1 MRPTR
6 LVMSAFGPYAGVCE
20 IDMEQ
25 LGEQGLYLITG
36 DTGAG
41 KTTIFDAI
49 CFALFGDASGSSRET
64 SMFRSKYAD
73 ADTATFVELEFT
85 HGGKEYYI
93 KRNPEYMRPAKRG
106 EGLKKELPNAEL
118 RMPDGSIV
126 SKVKDVNTQVVEIL
140 GIGREQFS
148 QIAMLAQGDFLK
160 LLLADTKE
168 RQVIF
173 RDLFKTGLYQTLQ
186 FRLEDERKKLFG
198 KVADSKKSMEQY
210 VSGLECDEDSVL
222 LSDVEKAKAGKMTF
236 GDLIELMDSLI
247 ESDSEVV
254 KGLAKQITDMDK
266 ELEEADKKIGKAND
280 IIKNRQALEAA
291 LVEDKALDEASDK
304 IKERLQNAEEALKK
318 KDELL
323 KESTAIEAVIASF
336 DKYEQLAENVVQC
349 SESLGNATSQ
359 LNELKK
365 ESSEMAE
372 KKAAYKV
379 KLDSLKNAGE
389 NKIRLLGKSE
399 AISRRAKDIEDIEK
413 SFAQYDRDKKKL
425 DKLQA
430 QYVANDRDFQE
441 KNAVYEHMNKAYLDG
456 QAGILARDLEEG
468 KPCPVCGALSHP
480 APAHWSDSIPGE
492 AELEEAKA
500 SADDAR
506 ELARKSSN
514 EAGKMKAVL
523 EKACM
528 DAVSKAY
535 VLLEADGGSEDK
547 GVAVDEIGEGV
558 SDLKAEAGEERESE
572 VGDDAHDL
580 KTNIG
585 EERLSQVRGEVHE
598 LKEKVSRELTDIQ
611 NQIGAEDA
619 RIKEKNDTETAL
631 SDIETKEQELGKTL
645 TETSEKIASLKA
657 QFEAGKKQLE
667 EIKKDLKYESRSEA
681 ELKKKELS
689 KAAKALQKEYD
700 DAQNEQKDHIQKVS
714 EVKGKIGALQT
725 ALQNTEDIDID
736 AVTQK
741 RSEIDTA
748 RKEMNGKKSI
758 VEGRIRSNETAK
770 ANIMGSADD
779 MAEYEEKYSW
789 VEALANTASGK
800 ITGKEKIMLETYIQ
814 TTYFDR
820 IISRANLRLM
830 KMSGAQYELKRLSE
844 ALNNKGQSGLELGVI
859 DHYNGTERSVK
870 TLSGGES
877 FMASL
882 SLALGLSDEVQSSAG
897 GIQVDTMFVDEGFG
911 SLDSEAL
918 DKAVGALA
926 GLSEGKRLVGIISH
940 VAELKERIDKQ
951 IVIEKGK
958 SGGSK
963 ASVVV

>member
-126 SKVKDVNTQVVEIL
+126 SKVKDVNTVVVEIL

-222 LSDVEKAKAGKMTF
+222 LADVEKAKAGKLTY

-247 ESDSEVV
+247 EADKEA
-254 KGLAKQITDMDK
+254 AKAMLQQITAMDK
-266 ELEEADKKIGKAND
+266 ELEEVDKKIGKAND

-291 LVEDKALDEASDK
+291 LIEEKTLDEAADK
-304 IKERLQNAEEALKK
+304 VTERLQNAQEALKQ

-336 DKYEQLAENVVQC
+336 DKYEALAENVSQC
-349 SESLGNATSQ
+349 SESLADATAQ
-359 LNELKK
+359 LLQLQKD
-365 ESSEMAE
+365 SSEIAE
-372 KKAAYKV
+372 KKAACKD

-399 AISRRAKDIEDIEK
+399 AIERKSKDIGDIEK

-430 QYVANDRDFQE
+430 IYVANDKDYQE

-456 QAGILARDLEEG
+456 QAGILARGLEEG

-480 APAHWSDSIPGE
+480 SPAPWSESIPGE

-506 ELARKSSN
+506 ELARESSN
-514 EAGKMKAVL
+514 EAGQMKAVL
-523 EKACM
+523 EKACR
-528 DAVSKAY
+528 DAVSKACM
-535 VLLEADGGSEDK
+535 LLE
-547 GVAVDEIGEGV
+547 
-558 SDLKAEAGEERESE
+558 SDSDSLDNKAGEDELREEIQSQPWE
-572 VGDDAHDL
+572 EALDCKDS
-580 KTNIG
+580 TG
-585 EERLSQVRGEVHE
+585 EEALLLVREKIKE
-598 LKEKVSRELTDIQ
+598 LKDEVIKEHKSIQ
-611 NQIGAEDA
+611 AEIEAEDA
-619 RIKEKNDTETAL
+619 RIKEKNDLESAL
-631 SDIETKEQELGKTL
+631 PVIEKNEQELAKTL
-645 TETSEKIASLKA
+645 TETSENIASLKA
-657 QFEAGKKQLE
+657 RLGEGKKQLE

-700 DAQNEQKDHIQKVS
+700 TAQSEQKDHIQKVG
-714 EVKGKIGALQT
+714 EVKGRIGALQT

-770 ANIMGSADD
+770 TNIMDRADD

-911 SLDSEAL
+911 SLDSDAL

-963 ASVVV
+963 ASIVV

>member
-222 LSDVEKAKAGKMTF
+222 LADVEKAKAGKLTY
-236 GDLIELMDSLI
+236 GDLIELMDSMI
-247 ESDSEVV
+247 EADKEA
-254 KGLAKQITDMDK
+254 AKAMLQQITVMDK
-266 ELEEADKKIGKAND
+266 ELEELDKKIGKAND

-291 LVEDKALDEASDK
+291 LIEEKTLNEAADKVT
-304 IKERLQNAEEALKK
+304 ERLQNAQEALKQ

-336 DKYEQLAENVVQC
+336 DKYEALAGNVSQC
-349 SESLGNATSQ
+349 SESLADATAQ
-359 LNELKK
+359 LMQLQKD
-365 ESSEMAE
+365 SSEIAE
-372 KKAAYKV
+372 KKAACKD

-399 AISRRAKDIEDIEK
+399 AIERKSKDIGDIEK
-413 SFAQYDRDKKKL
+413 AFAQYDRDKKKL

-430 QYVANDRDFQE
+430 IYVANDKDYQE
-441 KNAVYEHMNKAYLDG
+441 KNAVFEHMNKAYLDG
-456 QAGILARDLEEG
+456 QAGILARGLEEG

-480 APAHWSDSIPGE
+480 APAPWSESIPGE
-492 AELEEAKA
+492 AELEDAKT

-506 ELARKSSN
+506 ELARESSN
-514 EAGKMKAVL
+514 EAGQMKAVL
-523 EKACM
+523 EKACR
-528 DAVSKAY
+528 DAVSKACM
-535 VLLEADGGSEDK
+535 LLEYD
-547 GVAVDEIGEGV
+547 
-558 SDLKAEAGEERESE
+558 SDSLDNKAGEDE
-572 VGDDAHDL
+572 L
-580 KTNIG
+580 Y
-585 EERLSQVRGEVHE
+585 QVREEIRE
-598 LKEKVSRELTDIQ
+598 LKNTVSRELTDIQ
-611 NQIGAEDA
+611 TQIEAEDA
-619 RIKEKNDTETAL
+619 RIKEKKDTETAL
-631 SDIETKEQELGKTL
+631 ANVETKEQELGKTL
-645 TETSEKIASLKA
+645 TETSENIASLKA
-657 QFEAGKKQLE
+657 RLEAGKKQLE
-667 EIKKDLKYESRSEA
+667 ELKKDLKYESRSEA

-700 DAQNEQKDHIQKVS
+700 TAQSEQKDHIQKVG
-714 EVKGKIGALQT
+714 EVKGRIGALQT

-736 AVTQK
+736 VVSQK

-770 ANIMGSADD
+770 TNIMDRADD

-911 SLDSEAL
+911 SLDSDAL

>member
-186 FRLEDERKKLFG
+186 FRLEEERKKLFG

-222 LSDVEKAKAGKMTF
+222 LADVEKAKAGKLTY

-247 ESDSEVV
+247 EADKEA
-254 KGLAKQITDMDK
+254 AKAMLQQITVMDK
-266 ELEEADKKIGKAND
+266 ELEEVDKKIGKAND

-291 LVEDKALDEASDK
+291 LIEEKTLDEATDK
-304 IKERLQNAEEALKK
+304 VTERLQNAQEALKQ

-336 DKYEQLAENVVQC
+336 DKYEALAENVSQC
-349 SESLGNATSQ
+349 SESLADATAQ
-359 LNELKK
+359 LMQLQKDN
-365 ESSEMAE
+365 SEIAE
-372 KKAAYKV
+372 KKAACKD

-399 AISRRAKDIEDIEK
+399 AIDRKSKDIGDIEK

-430 QYVANDRDFQE
+430 IYVANDKDYQE

-456 QAGILARDLEEG
+456 QAGILARGLEEG

-480 APAHWSDSIPGE
+480 APAPWSESIPGE
-492 AELEEAKA
+492 AELEEAKT

-506 ELARKSSN
+506 ELARESSN
-514 EAGKMKAVL
+514 EAGQMKAVL

-528 DAVSKAY
+528 DAVSKACM
-535 VLLEADGGSEDK
+535 LLESDSDSLDNKPGE
-547 GVAVDEIGEGV
+547 DEIREEIQ
-558 SDLKAEAGEERESE
+558 SQPWEEALDCKDSTGEEALLLVRE
-572 VGDDAHDL
+572 
-580 KTNIG
+580 KIK
-585 EERLSQVRGEVHE
+585 E
-598 LKEKVSRELTDIQ
+598 LKDEVINEHKSIQ
-611 NQIGAEDA
+611 AEIAAEDA
-619 RIKEKNDTETAL
+619 RIKEKNDLESAL
-631 SDIETKEQELGKTL
+631 PDIEKNEQELAKTL
-645 TETSEKIASLKA
+645 TETSENIASLKA
-657 QFEAGKKQLE
+657 RLEAGKKQLE
-667 EIKKDLKYESRSEA
+667 ELKKDLKYESRSEA

-700 DAQNEQKDHIQKVS
+700 TAQSEQKDHIKKVS
-714 EVKGKIGALQT
+714 EVKGRIGALQT

-770 ANIMGSADD
+770 TNIMDRADD

-911 SLDSEAL
+911 SLDSDAL

>member
-1 MRPTR
+1 
-6 LVMSAFGPYAGVCE
+6 MSAFGPYAGVCE

-222 LSDVEKAKAGKMTF
+222 LADVEKAKAGKLTY

-247 ESDSEVV
+247 EADKEA
-254 KGLAKQITDMDK
+254 AKAMLQQITVMDK
-266 ELEEADKKIGKAND
+266 ELEEVDKKIGKAND

-291 LVEDKALDEASDK
+291 LIEEKTLDEAADK
-304 IKERLQNAEEALKK
+304 VTERLQNAQEALKQ

-336 DKYEQLAENVVQC
+336 DKYEALAENVSQC
-349 SESLGNATSQ
+349 SESLADATAQ
-359 LNELKK
+359 LMQLQKD
-365 ESSEMAE
+365 SSEIAE
-372 KKAAYKV
+372 KKAACKD

-399 AISRRAKDIEDIEK
+399 AINRKSKDIGDIEK

-430 QYVANDRDFQE
+430 IYVANDKDYQE

-456 QAGILARDLEEG
+456 QAGILARGLEEG

-480 APAHWSDSIPGE
+480 APAPWSESIPGE
-492 AELEEAKA
+492 AELEDAKA

-506 ELARKSSN
+506 ELARESSN
-514 EAGKMKAVL
+514 EAGQMKAVL
-523 EKACM
+523 EKACR
-528 DAVSKAY
+528 DAVSKACM
-535 VLLEADGGSEDK
+535 LLE
-547 GVAVDEIGEGV
+547 
-558 SDLKAEAGEERESE
+558 SDSDSLDNKAGEDE
-572 VGDDAHDL
+572 L
-580 KTNIG
+580 Y
-585 EERLSQVRGEVHE
+585 QVREEIRE
-598 LKEKVSRELTDIQ
+598 LKNTVSRELTDIQ
-611 NQIGAEDA
+611 TQIEAEDA

-667 EIKKDLKYESRSEA
+667 ELKKDLKYESRSEA

-689 KAAKALQKEYD
+689 KTAKALQKEYD
-700 DAQNEQKDHIQKVS
+700 DAQSEQKDHIKKVS
-714 EVKGKIGALQT
+714 EVKGRIGALQT
-725 ALQNTEDIDID
+725 AIQNTEDIDID

-770 ANIMGSADD
+770 ANIMDRADD

-911 SLDSEAL
+911 SLDSDAL

>member
-126 SKVKDVNTQVVEIL
+126 SKVKDVNTRVVEIL

-222 LSDVEKAKAGKMTF
+222 LADVEKAKAGKLTY

-254 KGLAKQITDMDK
+254 KGLAKQIADMDK

-291 LVEDKALDEASDK
+291 LIEEKTLDEAADK
-304 IKERLQNAEEALKK
+304 VTERLQNAQEALKQ

-336 DKYEQLAENVVQC
+336 DKYEALAKNVSQC
-349 SESLGNATSQ
+349 SESLADATAQ
-359 LNELKK
+359 LMQLQKD
-365 ESSEMAE
+365 SSEMAE
-372 KKAAYKV
+372 KKAACKD

-399 AISRRAKDIEDIEK
+399 AIDRKSKDIGDIEK

-430 QYVANDRDFQE
+430 IYVANDKDYQE

-456 QAGILARDLEEG
+456 QAGILARGLEEG

-480 APAHWSDSIPGE
+480 APAPWSESIPGE

-506 ELARKSSN
+506 ELARESSN
-514 EAGKMKAVL
+514 EAGQMKAVL
-523 EKACM
+523 EKACR
-528 DAVSKAY
+528 DAVSKACM
-535 VLLEADGGSEDK
+535 LLE
-547 GVAVDEIGEGV
+547 
-558 SDLKAEAGEERESE
+558 SDSDSLDNKAGEEE
-572 VGDDAHDL
+572 L
-580 KTNIG
+580 Y
-585 EERLSQVRGEVHE
+585 QVREEIRE
-598 LKEKVSRELTDIQ
+598 LKNTVSRELTDIQ
-611 NQIGAEDA
+611 TQIEAEDA
-619 RIKEKNDTETAL
+619 RIKEKKDTETAL
-631 SDIETKEQELGKTL
+631 ANVETKEQELGKTL
-645 TETSEKIASLKA
+645 TETSENIASLKA
-657 QFEAGKKQLE
+657 RLEAGKKQLE
-667 EIKKDLKYESRSEA
+667 ELKKDLKYESRSEA

-689 KAAKALQKEYD
+689 KTAKALQKEYD
-700 DAQNEQKDHIQKVS
+700 DAQSEQKDHIKKVS
-714 EVKGKIGALQT
+714 EVKGRIGALQT

-770 ANIMGSADD
+770 ANIMDRADD

-911 SLDSEAL
+911 SLDSDAL

>member
-222 LSDVEKAKAGKMTF
+222 LADVEKAKAGKLTYA
-236 GDLIELMDSLI
+236 DLIELMDSLI
-247 ESDSEVV
+247 EADKEA
-254 KGLAKQITDMDK
+254 AKAMLQQITVMDK
-266 ELEEADKKIGKAND
+266 ELEEVDKKIGKAND

-291 LVEDKALDEASDK
+291 LIEEKTLDEAADK
-304 IKERLQNAEEALKK
+304 VTERLQNAQEALKQ

-336 DKYEQLAENVVQC
+336 DKYEALAENVSQC
-349 SESLGNATSQ
+349 SESLADATAQ
-359 LNELKK
+359 LKQLQKD
-365 ESSEMAE
+365 SSEIAE
-372 KKAAYKV
+372 KKVACKD

-399 AISRRAKDIEDIEK
+399 AIGRKSKDIGDIEK

-430 QYVANDRDFQE
+430 IYVANDKDFQE

-456 QAGILARDLEEG
+456 QAGILARGLEEG

-480 APAHWSDSIPGE
+480 APAPWSESIPGE
-492 AELEEAKA
+492 AELEEAKV

-506 ELARKSSN
+506 ELAKESSN
-514 EAGKMKAVL
+514 EAGQMKAVL
-523 EKACM
+523 EKACR
-528 DAVSKAY
+528 DAISKACM
-535 VLLEADGGSEDK
+535 LLESDSDSLDNKAGE
-547 GVAVDEIGEGV
+547 DEIREEIQ
-558 SDLKAEAGEERESE
+558 SQPWEEALDCKDSTGEEALLLVRE
-572 VGDDAHDL
+572 
-580 KTNIG
+580 KIK
-585 EERLSQVRGEVHE
+585 E
-598 LKEKVSRELTDIQ
+598 LKDEVINEHKSIQ
-611 NQIGAEDA
+611 AEIAAEDA
-619 RIKEKNDTETAL
+619 RIKEKNDLESAL
-631 SDIETKEQELGKTL
+631 PDIEKNEQELAKTL
-645 TETSEKIASLKA
+645 TETSENIASLKA
-657 QFEAGKKQLE
+657 RLEAGKKQLE
-667 EIKKDLKYESRSEA
+667 ELKKDLKYESRSDA

-700 DAQNEQKDHIQKVS
+700 TAQSEQKDHIKKVS
-714 EVKGKIGALQT
+714 EVKGRIGALQT

-770 ANIMGSADD
+770 TNIMDRADD

-911 SLDSEAL
+911 SLDSDAL

-963 ASVVV
+963 AIVVV

>member
-118 RMPDGSIV
+118 HMPDGSIV
-126 SKVKDVNTQVVEIL
+126 SKVKDVNTVVVEIL

-186 FRLEDERKKLFG
+186 FRLEEERKKLFG
-198 KVADSKKSMEQY
+198 KVAESKKSMEQY

-222 LSDVEKAKAGKMTF
+222 LADVEKAMAGKLTY

-247 ESDSEVV
+247 EADKEA
-254 KGLAKQITDMDK
+254 AKAMLQQITVMDK
-266 ELEEADKKIGKAND
+266 ELEEVDKKIGKAND

-291 LVEDKALDEASDK
+291 LIEEKTLDEAADK
-304 IKERLQNAEEALKK
+304 VTERLQNAQEALKQ

-336 DKYEQLAENVVQC
+336 DKYEAIAENVSQC
-349 SESLGNATSQ
+349 SESLADATAQ
-359 LNELKK
+359 LMQLQKD
-365 ESSEMAE
+365 SSEIAE
-372 KKAAYKV
+372 KKAACKD

-399 AISRRAKDIEDIEK
+399 AIERKSKDIGDIEK

-430 QYVANDRDFQE
+430 IYVANDKDYQE

-456 QAGILARDLEEG
+456 QAGILARGLEEG

-480 APAHWSDSIPGE
+480 APAPWSDSIPGE
-492 AELEEAKA
+492 AELEDAKT

-506 ELARKSSN
+506 ELARESSN

-523 EKACM
+523 EKACR
-528 DAVSKAY
+528 DAVSKACM
-535 VLLEADGGSEDK
+535 LLESDSDSLDNKAGE
-547 GVAVDEIGEGV
+547 DEIREEIQ
-558 SDLKAEAGEERESE
+558 SQPWEEALDCKDSTGEEALLLVRE
-572 VGDDAHDL
+572 
-580 KTNIG
+580 KIK
-585 EERLSQVRGEVHE
+585 E
-598 LKEKVSRELTDIQ
+598 LKDEVINEHKSIQ
-611 NQIGAEDA
+611 AEIAAEDA
-619 RIKEKNDTETAL
+619 RIKEKNDLESAL
-631 SDIETKEQELGKTL
+631 PDIEKNEQELAKTL
-645 TETSEKIASLKA
+645 TETSENIASLKA
-657 QFEAGKKQLE
+657 RLEAGKKQLE

-689 KAAKALQKEYD
+689 KTAKALQKEYD
-700 DAQNEQKDHIQKVS
+700 DAQSEQKDHIKKVS
-714 EVKGKIGALQT
+714 EVKGRIGALQT

-770 ANIMGSADD
+770 ANIMDRADD

-911 SLDSEAL
+911 SLDSDAL

>member
-186 FRLEDERKKLFG
+186 FRLEEERKKLFG

-222 LSDVEKAKAGKMTF
+222 LADVEKAKAGKLTY

-247 ESDSEVV
+247 EADKEA
-254 KGLAKQITDMDK
+254 AKAMLQQITVMDK
-266 ELEEADKKIGKAND
+266 ELEEVDKKIGKAND

-291 LVEDKALDEASDK
+291 LIEEKTLDEAADK
-304 IKERLQNAEEALKK
+304 VTERLQNAQEALKQ

-323 KESTAIEAVIASF
+323 KESTAIEAVIANF
-336 DKYEQLAENVVQC
+336 DKYEALAENVSQC
-349 SESLGNATSQ
+349 SESLADATAQ
-359 LNELKK
+359 LMQLQKD
-365 ESSEMAE
+365 SSEIAE
-372 KKAAYKV
+372 KKAACKD

-399 AISRRAKDIEDIEK
+399 AIERKSKDIGDIEK

-430 QYVANDRDFQE
+430 IYVANDKDYQE

-456 QAGILARDLEEG
+456 QAGILARGLEEG

-480 APAHWSDSIPGE
+480 APAPWSESIPGE
-492 AELEEAKA
+492 AELEDAKT

-506 ELARKSSN
+506 ELARESSN
-514 EAGKMKAVL
+514 EAGQMKAVL
-523 EKACM
+523 EKACR
-528 DAVSKAY
+528 DAVSKACM
-535 VLLEADGGSEDK
+535 LLE
-547 GVAVDEIGEGV
+547 
-558 SDLKAEAGEERESE
+558 SDSDSLDNKAGEDE
-572 VGDDAHDL
+572 L
-580 KTNIG
+580 Y
-585 EERLSQVRGEVHE
+585 QVREEIRE
-598 LKEKVSRELTDIQ
+598 LKNTVSRELTDIQ
-611 NQIGAEDA
+611 TQIAAEDA
-619 RIKEKNDTETAL
+619 RIKEKNDLESAL
-631 SDIETKEQELGKTL
+631 PDIEKNEQELAETL
-645 TETSEKIASLKA
+645 TETSENIASLKA
-657 QFEAGKKQLE
+657 RLEAGKKQLE
-667 EIKKDLKYESRSEA
+667 ELKKDLKYESRSEA

-689 KAAKALQKEYD
+689 KTAKALQKEYD
-700 DAQNEQKDHIQKVS
+700 TAQSEQKDHIKKVS
-714 EVKGKIGALQT
+714 EVKGRIGALQT

-770 ANIMGSADD
+770 TNIMDRADD

-911 SLDSEAL
+911 SLDSDAL

>member
-126 SKVKDVNTQVVEIL
+126 SKVKDVNTRVVEIL

-222 LSDVEKAKAGKMTF
+222 LADVEKAKAGKLTY

-254 KGLAKQITDMDK
+254 KGLAKQIADMDK

-291 LVEDKALDEASDK
+291 LIEEKTLDEAADK
-304 IKERLQNAEEALKK
+304 VTERLQNAQEALKQ

-336 DKYEQLAENVVQC
+336 DKYEALAKNVSQC
-349 SESLGNATSQ
+349 SESLADATAQ
-359 LNELKK
+359 LMQLQKD
-365 ESSEMAE
+365 SSEMAE
-372 KKAAYKV
+372 KKAACKD

-399 AISRRAKDIEDIEK
+399 AIDRKSKDIGDIEK

-430 QYVANDRDFQE
+430 IYVANDKDYQE

-456 QAGILARDLEEG
+456 QAGILARGLEEG

-480 APAHWSDSIPGE
+480 APAPWSESIPGE

-506 ELARKSSN
+506 ELARESSN
-514 EAGKMKAVL
+514 EAGQMKAVL
-523 EKACM
+523 EKACR
-528 DAVSKAY
+528 DAVSKACM
-535 VLLEADGGSEDK
+535 LLE
-547 GVAVDEIGEGV
+547 
-558 SDLKAEAGEERESE
+558 SDSDSLDNKAGEEE
-572 VGDDAHDL
+572 L
-580 KTNIG
+580 Y
-585 EERLSQVRGEVHE
+585 QVREKIRE
-598 LKEKVSRELTDIQ
+598 LKNTVSRELTDIQ
-611 NQIGAEDA
+611 TQIEAEDA
-619 RIKEKNDTETAL
+619 RIKEKKDTETAL
-631 SDIETKEQELGKTL
+631 ANVETKEQELGKTL
-645 TETSEKIASLKA
+645 TETSENIASLKA
-657 QFEAGKKQLE
+657 RLEAGKKQLE
-667 EIKKDLKYESRSEA
+667 ELKKDLKYESRSEA

-689 KAAKALQKEYD
+689 KTAKALQKEYD
-700 DAQNEQKDHIQKVS
+700 DAQSEQKDHIQKVS
-714 EVKGKIGALQT
+714 EVKGRIGALQT

-770 ANIMGSADD
+770 ANIMDRADD

-911 SLDSEAL
+911 SLDSDAL

>member
-222 LSDVEKAKAGKMTF
+222 LADVEKAKAGKLTY

-247 ESDSEVV
+247 EADKEA
-254 KGLAKQITDMDK
+254 AKAMLQQITVMDK
-266 ELEEADKKIGKAND
+266 ELEEVDKKIGKAND

-291 LVEDKALDEASDK
+291 LIEEKTLDEAADK
-304 IKERLQNAEEALKK
+304 VTERLQNAQEALKQ

-336 DKYEQLAENVVQC
+336 DKYEALAENVSQC
-349 SESLGNATSQ
+349 SESLADATAQ
-359 LNELKK
+359 LMQLQKD
-365 ESSEMAE
+365 SSEIAE
-372 KKAAYKV
+372 KKAACKD

-399 AISRRAKDIEDIEK
+399 AINRKSKDIGDIEK

-430 QYVANDRDFQE
+430 IYVANDKDYQE

-456 QAGILARDLEEG
+456 QAGILARGLEEG

-480 APAHWSDSIPGE
+480 APAPWSESIPGE
-492 AELEEAKA
+492 AELEDAKA

-506 ELARKSSN
+506 ELARESSN
-514 EAGKMKAVL
+514 EAGQMKAVL
-523 EKACM
+523 EKACR
-528 DAVSKAY
+528 DAVSKACM
-535 VLLEADGGSEDK
+535 LLE
-547 GVAVDEIGEGV
+547 
-558 SDLKAEAGEERESE
+558 SDSDSLDNKAGEEE
-572 VGDDAHDL
+572 L
-580 KTNIG
+580 Y
-585 EERLSQVRGEVHE
+585 QVREEIRE
-598 LKEKVSRELTDIQ
+598 LKNTVSRELTDLQ
-611 NQIGAEDA
+611 TQIEAEDA
-619 RIKEKNDTETAL
+619 RIKEKKDTETAL
-631 SDIETKEQELGKTL
+631 ANVETKEQELGKTL
-645 TETSEKIASLKA
+645 TETSENIASLKA
-657 QFEAGKKQLE
+657 RLEAGKKQLE
-667 EIKKDLKYESRSEA
+667 ELKKDLKYESRSEA

-689 KAAKALQKEYD
+689 KTAKALQKEYD
-700 DAQNEQKDHIQKVS
+700 DAQSEQKDHIKKVS
-714 EVKGKIGALQT
+714 EVKGRIGALQT

-758 VEGRIRSNETAK
+758 IEGRIRSNETAK
-770 ANIMGSADD
+770 ANIMDRADD

-911 SLDSEAL
+911 SLDSDAL

>member
-198 KVADSKKSMEQY
+198 KVADSKRSMEQY

-222 LSDVEKAKAGKMTF
+222 LTDVEKAKAGKLTYA
-236 GDLIELMDSLI
+236 DLIELMDSLI
-247 ESDSEVV
+247 EADKEA
-254 KGLAKQITDMDK
+254 AKAMLQQITVMDK
-266 ELEEADKKIGKAND
+266 ELEEVDKKIGKAND

-291 LVEDKALDEASDK
+291 LIEEKTLDEAADK
-304 IKERLQNAEEALKK
+304 VKERLQNAEEALKQ

-336 DKYEQLAENVVQC
+336 DKYEAIAENVSQC
-349 SESLGNATSQ
+349 SESLADATAQ
-359 LNELKK
+359 LMQLQKD
-365 ESSEMAE
+365 SSEIAE
-372 KKAAYKV
+372 KKAACKD

-399 AISRRAKDIEDIEK
+399 AIERKSKDIGDIEK
-413 SFAQYDRDKKKL
+413 SFVQYDRDKKKL

-430 QYVANDRDFQE
+430 IYVANDKDFQE

-456 QAGILARDLEEG
+456 QAGILARGLEEG

-480 APAHWSDSIPGE
+480 TPAPWSESIPGE
-492 AELEEAKA
+492 AELEDAKT

-506 ELARKSSN
+506 ELARESSN

-523 EKACM
+523 EKACR
-528 DAVSKAY
+528 DAVSKACM
-535 VLLEADGGSEDK
+535 LLESDSDSLDNKAGE
-547 GVAVDEIGEGV
+547 DEIREEIQ
-558 SDLKAEAGEERESE
+558 SQPWEEALDCKDSTGEEALLLVRE
-572 VGDDAHDL
+572 
-580 KTNIG
+580 KIK
-585 EERLSQVRGEVHE
+585 E
-598 LKEKVSRELTDIQ
+598 LKDEVIKEHKSIQ
-611 NQIGAEDA
+611 AEIEAEDA
-619 RIKEKNDTETAL
+619 RIKEKNDLESAL
-631 SDIETKEQELGKTL
+631 PDMEKNEQELAKTL
-645 TETSEKIASLKA
+645 TETSENIASLKA
-657 QFEAGKKQLE
+657 RLEAGKKQLE
-667 EIKKDLKYESRSEA
+667 ELKKDLKYESRSEA

-700 DAQNEQKDHIQKVS
+700 DAQSEQKDHIKKVS
-714 EVKGKIGALQT
+714 EVKGRIGALQT
-725 ALQNTEDIDID
+725 ALQNTEDIEID

-770 ANIMGSADD
+770 TNIMDRADD

-830 KMSGAQYELKRLSE
+830 KMSGTQYELKRLSE

-911 SLDSEAL
+911 SLDSDAL

-963 ASVVV
+963 ASIVV

>member
-222 LSDVEKAKAGKMTF
+222 LADVEKAKAGKLTY

-247 ESDSEVV
+247 EADKEA
-254 KGLAKQITDMDK
+254 AKAMLQQITVMDK
-266 ELEEADKKIGKAND
+266 ELEEVDKKIGKAND

-291 LVEDKALDEASDK
+291 LIEEKTLDEAADK
-304 IKERLQNAEEALKK
+304 VTERLQNAQEALKQ

-336 DKYEQLAENVVQC
+336 DKYEALAENVSQC
-349 SESLGNATSQ
+349 SESLADATAQ
-359 LNELKK
+359 LMQLQKD
-365 ESSEMAE
+365 SSEIAE
-372 KKAAYKV
+372 KKAACKD

-399 AISRRAKDIEDIEK
+399 AINRKSKDIGDIEK

-430 QYVANDRDFQE
+430 IYVANDKDYQE

-456 QAGILARDLEEG
+456 QAGILARGLEEG

-480 APAHWSDSIPGE
+480 APAPWSESIPGE
-492 AELEEAKA
+492 AELEDAKA

-506 ELARKSSN
+506 ELARESSN
-514 EAGKMKAVL
+514 EAGQMKAVL
-523 EKACM
+523 EKACR
-528 DAVSKAY
+528 DAVSKACM
-535 VLLEADGGSEDK
+535 LLE
-547 GVAVDEIGEGV
+547 
-558 SDLKAEAGEERESE
+558 SDSDSLDNKAGEDE
-572 VGDDAHDL
+572 L
-580 KTNIG
+580 Y
-585 EERLSQVRGEVHE
+585 QVREEIRE
-598 LKEKVSRELTDIQ
+598 LKNTVSRELTDIQ
-611 NQIGAEDA
+611 TQIEAEDA

-667 EIKKDLKYESRSEA
+667 ELKKDLKYESRSEA

-689 KAAKALQKEYD
+689 KTAKALQKEYD
-700 DAQNEQKDHIQKVS
+700 DAQSEQKDHIKKVS
-714 EVKGKIGALQT
+714 EVKGRIGALQT
-725 ALQNTEDIDID
+725 AIQNTEDIDID

-770 ANIMGSADD
+770 ANIMDRADD

-911 SLDSEAL
+911 SLDSDAL

>member
-222 LSDVEKAKAGKMTF
+222 LVDVEKAKAGKLTY
-236 GDLIELMDSLI
+236 GDLIELMDNLI
-247 ESDSEVV
+247 EADKEA
-254 KGLAKQITDMDK
+254 AKAMLQQITVMDK
-266 ELEEADKKIGKAND
+266 ELEEVDKKIGKAND

-291 LVEDKALDEASDK
+291 LIEEKTLDEAADK
-304 IKERLQNAEEALKK
+304 VTERLQNAQEALKQ

-336 DKYEQLAENVVQC
+336 DKYEALAENVSQC
-349 SESLGNATSQ
+349 SESLADATAQ
-359 LNELKK
+359 LMQLQKD
-365 ESSEMAE
+365 SSEIAE
-372 KKAAYKV
+372 KKAACKD

-399 AISRRAKDIEDIEK
+399 AIDRKSKDIGDIEK

-430 QYVANDRDFQE
+430 IYVANDKDYQE

-456 QAGILARDLEEG
+456 QAGILARGLEEG

-480 APAHWSDSIPGE
+480 APAPWSESIPGE

-506 ELARKSSN
+506 ELARESSN
-514 EAGKMKAVL
+514 EAGQMKAVL
-523 EKACM
+523 EKACQ
-528 DAVSKAY
+528 DAVSKACM
-535 VLLEADGGSEDK
+535 LLE
-547 GVAVDEIGEGV
+547 
-558 SDLKAEAGEERESE
+558 SDSDSLDNKAGEDE
-572 VGDDAHDL
+572 L
-580 KTNIG
+580 Y
-585 EERLSQVRGEVHE
+585 QVREEIRE
-598 LKEKVSRELTDIQ
+598 LKNTVSRELTDLQ
-611 NQIGAEDA
+611 TQIEAEDT
-619 RIKEKNDTETAL
+619 RIKEKKDTETTLANV
-631 SDIETKEQELGKTL
+631 ETKEQELGKTL

-667 EIKKDLKYESRSEA
+667 ELKKDLKYESRSDA

-700 DAQNEQKDHIQKVS
+700 DAQSEQKDHIKKVS
-714 EVKGKIGALQT
+714 EVKGRIGALQT

-770 ANIMGSADD
+770 TNIMDRADD

-911 SLDSEAL
+911 SLDSDAL

>member
-126 SKVKDVNTQVVEIL
+126 SKVKDVNTRVVEIL

-222 LSDVEKAKAGKMTF
+222 LADVEKAKAGKLTY

-247 ESDSEVV
+247 EADKEA
-254 KGLAKQITDMDK
+254 AKAMLQQITVMDK
-266 ELEEADKKIGKAND
+266 ELEEVDKKIGKAND

-291 LVEDKALDEASDK
+291 LIEEKTLDEVADK
-304 IKERLQNAEEALKK
+304 VTERLQNAQEALKQ

-336 DKYEQLAENVVQC
+336 DKYEALAENVSQC
-349 SESLGNATSQ
+349 SESLADATAQ
-359 LNELKK
+359 LMQLQKD
-365 ESSEMAE
+365 SSEIAE
-372 KKAAYKV
+372 KKAACKD

-399 AISRRAKDIEDIEK
+399 AIDRKSKDIGDIEK

-430 QYVANDRDFQE
+430 IYVANDKDYQE

-456 QAGILARDLEEG
+456 QAGILARGLEEG

-480 APAHWSDSIPGE
+480 APAPWSESIPGE

-506 ELARKSSN
+506 ELARESSN
-514 EAGKMKAVL
+514 EAGQMKAVL

-528 DAVSKAY
+528 DAVSKACM
-535 VLLEADGGSEDK
+535 LLE
-547 GVAVDEIGEGV
+547 
-558 SDLKAEAGEERESE
+558 SDSDSLDNKAGEDE
-572 VGDDAHDL
+572 L
-580 KTNIG
+580 Y
-585 EERLSQVRGEVHE
+585 QVREEIRE
-598 LKEKVSRELTDIQ
+598 LKNTVSRELTDIQ
-611 NQIGAEDA
+611 TQIEAEDA
-619 RIKEKNDTETAL
+619 RIKEKKDLESAL
-631 SDIETKEQELGKTL
+631 PDIEKNEQELAKTL
-645 TETSEKIASLKA
+645 TETSENIASLKA
-657 QFEAGKKQLE
+657 RLEEGKKQLE
-667 EIKKDLKYESRSEA
+667 ELKKDLKYESRSEA

-689 KAAKALQKEYD
+689 KTAKALQKEYD
-700 DAQNEQKDHIQKVS
+700 DAQSEQKDHIQKVS
-714 EVKGKIGALQT
+714 EVKGRIGALQT

-770 ANIMGSADD
+770 ANIMDRADD

-911 SLDSEAL
+911 SLDSDAL

>member
-126 SKVKDVNTQVVEIL
+126 SKVKDVNTRVVEIL

-222 LSDVEKAKAGKMTF
+222 LADVEKAKAGKLTY

-247 ESDSEVV
+247 EADKEA
-254 KGLAKQITDMDK
+254 AKAMLQQITVMDK
-266 ELEEADKKIGKAND
+266 ELEEVDKKIGKAND

-291 LVEDKALDEASDK
+291 LIEEKTLDEVADK
-304 IKERLQNAEEALKK
+304 VTERLQNAQEALKQ

-336 DKYEQLAENVVQC
+336 DKYEALAENVSQC
-349 SESLGNATSQ
+349 SESLADATAQ
-359 LNELKK
+359 LMQLQKD
-365 ESSEMAE
+365 SSEMAE
-372 KKAAYKV
+372 KKAACKD

-399 AISRRAKDIEDIEK
+399 AIDRKSKDIGDIEK

-430 QYVANDRDFQE
+430 IYVANDKDYQE

-456 QAGILARDLEEG
+456 QAGILARGLEEG

-480 APAHWSDSIPGE
+480 APAPWSESIPGE

-506 ELARKSSN
+506 ELARESSN
-514 EAGKMKAVL
+514 EAGQMKAVL

-528 DAVSKAY
+528 DAVSKACM
-535 VLLEADGGSEDK
+535 LLE
-547 GVAVDEIGEGV
+547 
-558 SDLKAEAGEERESE
+558 SDSDSLDNKAGEDE
-572 VGDDAHDL
+572 L
-580 KTNIG
+580 Y
-585 EERLSQVRGEVHE
+585 QVREEIRE
-598 LKEKVSRELTDIQ
+598 LKNTVSRELTDIQ
-611 NQIGAEDA
+611 TQIEAEDA
-619 RIKEKNDTETAL
+619 RIKEKKDLESAL
-631 SDIETKEQELGKTL
+631 PDIEKNEQELAKTL
-645 TETSEKIASLKA
+645 TETSENIASLKA
-657 QFEAGKKQLE
+657 RLEEGKKQLE
-667 EIKKDLKYESRSEA
+667 ELKKDLKYESRSEA

-689 KAAKALQKEYD
+689 KTAKALQKEYD
-700 DAQNEQKDHIQKVS
+700 DAQSEQKDHIQKVS
-714 EVKGKIGALQT
+714 EVKGRIGALQT

-770 ANIMGSADD
+770 ANIMDRADD

-911 SLDSEAL
+911 SLDSDAL

>member
-1 MRPTR
+1 VRPTR

-222 LSDVEKAKAGKMTF
+222 LADVEKAKAGKLTY

-247 ESDSEVV
+247 EADKEA
-254 KGLAKQITDMDK
+254 AKAMLQQITVMDK
-266 ELEEADKKIGKAND
+266 ELEEVDKKIGKAND

-291 LVEDKALDEASDK
+291 LIEEKTLDEAADK
-304 IKERLQNAEEALKK
+304 VTERLQNAQEALKQ

-336 DKYEQLAENVVQC
+336 DKYEALAENVSQC
-349 SESLGNATSQ
+349 SESLADATAQ
-359 LNELKK
+359 LMQLQKD
-365 ESSEMAE
+365 SSEIAE
-372 KKAAYKV
+372 KKAACKD

-399 AISRRAKDIEDIEK
+399 AINRKSKDIGDIEK

-430 QYVANDRDFQE
+430 IYVANDKDYQE

-456 QAGILARDLEEG
+456 QAGILARGLEEG

-480 APAHWSDSIPGE
+480 APAPWSESIPGE
-492 AELEEAKA
+492 AELEDAKA

-506 ELARKSSN
+506 ELARESSN
-514 EAGKMKAVL
+514 EAGQMKAVL
-523 EKACM
+523 EKACR
-528 DAVSKAY
+528 DAVSKACM
-535 VLLEADGGSEDK
+535 LLE
-547 GVAVDEIGEGV
+547 
-558 SDLKAEAGEERESE
+558 SDSDSLDNKAGEDE
-572 VGDDAHDL
+572 L
-580 KTNIG
+580 Y
-585 EERLSQVRGEVHE
+585 QVREEIRE
-598 LKEKVSRELTDIQ
+598 LKNTVSRELTDIQ
-611 NQIGAEDA
+611 TQIEAEDA

-667 EIKKDLKYESRSEA
+667 ELKKDLKYESRSEA

-689 KAAKALQKEYD
+689 KTAKALQKEYD
-700 DAQNEQKDHIQKVS
+700 DAQSEQKDHIKKVS
-714 EVKGKIGALQT
+714 EVKGRIGALQT
-725 ALQNTEDIDID
+725 AIQNTEDIDID

-770 ANIMGSADD
+770 ANIMDRADD

-911 SLDSEAL
+911 SLDSDAL

>member
-126 SKVKDVNTQVVEIL
+126 TKVKDVNTQVVEIL

-168 RQVIF
+168 RQMIF

-222 LSDVEKAKAGKMTF
+222 LTDVEKAKAGKLTY

-247 ESDSEVV
+247 EADKEA
-254 KGLAKQITDMDK
+254 AKAMLQQITVMDK
-266 ELEEADKKIGKAND
+266 ELEEVDKKIGKAND

-291 LVEDKALDEASDK
+291 LIEEKTLDEAADK
-304 IKERLQNAEEALKK
+304 VTERLQNAQEALKQ

-336 DKYEQLAENVVQC
+336 DKYEALAENVSQC
-349 SESLGNATSQ
+349 SESLADATAQ
-359 LNELKK
+359 LMQLQKD
-365 ESSEMAE
+365 SSEIAE
-372 KKAAYKV
+372 KKAACKD

-399 AISRRAKDIEDIEK
+399 AIDRKSKDIGDIEK

-430 QYVANDRDFQE
+430 IYVANDKDYQE

-456 QAGILARDLEEG
+456 QAGILARGLEEG

-480 APAHWSDSIPGE
+480 APAPWSESIPGE
-492 AELEEAKA
+492 AELEEAKT

-506 ELARKSSN
+506 ELARESSN
-514 EAGKMKAVL
+514 EAGQMKAVL
-523 EKACM
+523 EKACR
-528 DAVSKAY
+528 DAVSKACM
-535 VLLEADGGSEDK
+535 LLE
-547 GVAVDEIGEGV
+547 
-558 SDLKAEAGEERESE
+558 SDSDSLDNKAGEDE
-572 VGDDAHDL
+572 L
-580 KTNIG
+580 Y
-585 EERLSQVRGEVHE
+585 QVREEIRE
-598 LKEKVSRELTDIQ
+598 LKNTVSRELTDIQ
-611 NQIGAEDA
+611 TQIEAEDA
-619 RIKEKNDTETAL
+619 RIKEKKDTETAL
-631 SDIETKEQELGKTL
+631 ANVETKEQELGKTL
-645 TETSEKIASLKA
+645 AETSENIASLKA
-657 QFEAGKKQLE
+657 RLEAGKKQLE
-667 EIKKDLKYESRSEA
+667 ELKKDLKYESRSEA

-689 KAAKALQKEYD
+689 NTAKALQKEYD
-700 DAQNEQKDHIQKVS
+700 DAQSEQKDHIKKVS
-714 EVKGKIGALQT
+714 EVKGRIGALQT

-770 ANIMGSADD
+770 TNIMDRADD

-911 SLDSEAL
+911 SLDSDAL

>member
-222 LSDVEKAKAGKMTF
+222 LADVEKAKAGKLTY

-247 ESDSEVV
+247 EADKEA
-254 KGLAKQITDMDK
+254 AKVMLQQITVMDK
-266 ELEEADKKIGKAND
+266 ELEEVDKKIGKAND

-291 LVEDKALDEASDK
+291 LIEEKTLDEAADK
-304 IKERLQNAEEALKK
+304 VTERLQNAQEALKQ

-336 DKYEQLAENVVQC
+336 DKYEALSENVSQC
-349 SESLGNATSQ
+349 SESLADATAQ
-359 LNELKK
+359 LKQLQKD
-365 ESSEMAE
+365 SSEIAE
-372 KKAAYKV
+372 KKAACKD

-399 AISRRAKDIEDIEK
+399 AIERKSKDIGDIEK

-430 QYVANDRDFQE
+430 IYVANDKDYQE

-456 QAGILARDLEEG
+456 QAGILARGLEDG

-480 APAHWSDSIPGE
+480 SPAPWSESIPGE
-492 AELEEAKA
+492 AELEEAKT

-506 ELARKSSN
+506 ELARESSN
-514 EAGKMKAVL
+514 EAGQMKAVL
-523 EKACM
+523 EKACR
-528 DAVSKAY
+528 DAFSKACM
-535 VLLEADGGSEDK
+535 LLESDSDSLDNKAGE
-547 GVAVDEIGEGV
+547 DEIREEIQ
-558 SDLKAEAGEERESE
+558 SQPWEEALDCKDSTGEEALLLVRE
-572 VGDDAHDL
+572 
-580 KTNIG
+580 KIK
-585 EERLSQVRGEVHE
+585 E
-598 LKEKVSRELTDIQ
+598 LKDEVINEHKSIQ
-611 NQIGAEDA
+611 AEIAAEDA
-619 RIKEKNDTETAL
+619 RIKEKNDLESAL
-631 SDIETKEQELGKTL
+631 PDIEKNEQELAKTL
-645 TETSEKIASLKA
+645 TETSENIASLKA
-657 QFEAGKKQLE
+657 RLEAGKKQLE

-689 KAAKALQKEYD
+689 KTAKALQKEYD
-700 DAQNEQKDHIQKVS
+700 DAQSEQKDHIKKVS
-714 EVKGKIGALQT
+714 EVKGRIGALQT

-770 ANIMGSADD
+770 ANIMDRADD

-911 SLDSEAL
+911 SLDSDAL